1 MKIFLVAQLIDP
13 SFLSFLFAFAMFR
26 FCHVYFSIRFCLDL
40 QMNTYVYYAVCIGL
54 FLKNFTVKTDFV
66 ILFFFQFEA
75 QLLSGCSI
83 SNESEALAAMKV
95 FHSKGG
101 LISERFSLWLNSPKK
116 VPNHDP
122 EHYPRK

>member
-1 MKIFLVAQLIDP
+1 
-13 SFLSFLFAFAMFR
+13 
-26 FCHVYFSIRFCLDL
+26 
-40 QMNTYVYYAVCIGL
+40 MNTYVYYAVCIGL

-83 SNESEALAAMKV
+83 SNEIEALAAMKV

-101 LISERFSLWLNSPKK
+101 LISESFSLWLKSPKK
-116 VPNHDP
+116 VSNHDP
-122 EHYPRK
+122 PKQRKDVQ

>member
-1 MKIFLVAQLIDP
+1 MYTM
-13 SFLSFLFAFAMFR
+13 LFFKKF
-26 FCHVYFSIRFCLDL
+26 
-40 QMNTYVYYAVCIGL
+40 Q
-54 FLKNFTVKTDFV
+54 VKTDFV
-66 ILFFFQFEA
+66 ILFFQFEA

-83 SNESEALAAMKV
+83 SNEIEALAAMKV